1 VRLLALAILTVSL
14 LSAAD
19 DPQLALI
26 LKAQTDFDRVE
37 LSPAPQLPQSSACV
51 QSQAALVPIAPKPDL
66 PMVHF
71 RKGWCTLA
79 SATFTN
85 NPSLYTDAAAEFQK
99 GIDAWPDRVA
109 LQPKKTAPEPVPP
122 ALPVMAAIARL
133 LGNPTDPAVQT
144 AARQQI
150 ASALAAP
157 VCIGN
162 LMPVAA
168 CQSDLQLGRAWLGY
182 LALTSDQLAEAAKY
196 FTGLQDSGWSDW
208 VAGRQ
213 AFQAGNYPV
222 AVNQYRSAI
231 AIWQRTPVTTLP
243 QRFSPPRDLG
253 LALTDLGGAQLL
265 AGDATGAI
273 ATLDSAIKTDAAHA
287 RSFFYRA
294 RAKEVAGRMDAAV
307 ADYGLAARTAFAGT
321 VDLASGDAHLYRGIA
336 AFRRKEFARAEDEFS
351 SALNF
356 SISPG
361 LHADAVAWRHLAAVA
376 AGNCEAS
383 RDLLAHDLA
392 AVSPFFPKND
402 ASVLVASCPTASAA
416 K

>member
-1 VRLLALAILTVSL
+1 VRPLAFTILTVSL
-14 LSAAD
+14 LAAAD

-26 LKAQTDFDRVE
+26 LKAQTDFDRVD

-109 LQPKKTAPEPVPP
+109 LQPKKTLPEPLPP

-133 LGNPTDPAVQT
+133 LGNPSDAAVQT
-144 AARQQI
+144 AAKKQI
-150 ASALAAP
+150 AGALASP
-157 VCIGN
+157 VCVGT
-162 LMPVAA
+162 LMPVTA

-182 LALTSDQLAEAAKY
+182 LALNSDQLAEAAKY

-208 VAGRQ
+208 AAGRQ
-213 AFQAGNYPV
+213 AFQAGNYSA
-222 AVNQYRSAI
+222 AVSQYRSAI
-231 AIWQRTPVTTLP
+231 AIWQRTPHTSLRL
-243 QRFSPPRDLG
+243 RFSPPRDLG
-253 LALTDLGGAQLL
+253 LADLGGAQLL
-265 AGDATGAI
+265 AGDSTGAI

-294 RAKEVAGRMDAAV
+294 RAKEIAGRMDAAV

-336 AFRRKEFARAEDEFS
+336 AFRRKEFARAEDEFA

-356 SISPG
+356 NISQG
-361 LHADAVAWRHLAAVA
+361 LHADAIAWRHLAAVA
-376 AGNCEAS
+376 TGNCEAS
-383 RDLLAHDLA
+383 RDFLAHDLA
-392 AVSPFFPKND
+392 AVSPFFPKNE
-402 ASVLVASCPTASAA
+402 ASALAAGCPTASAA

>member
-1 VRLLALAILTVSL
+1 VRLLAIAILTVCA

-26 LKAQTDFDRVE
+26 LKAQTDFDRVD
-37 LSPAPQLPQSSACV
+37 LSPAPQLPQSSACI
-51 QSQAALVPIAPKPDL
+51 QSEAALVPIAPKPDL

-85 NPSLYTDAAAEFQK
+85 NPALYADAASEFQK
-99 GIDAWPDRVA
+99 GIEAWPDRVA
-109 LQPKKTAPEPVPP
+109 LQPKKTLPEPLPP
-122 ALPVMAAIARL
+122 ALPIMAAIARL
-133 LGNPTDPAVQT
+133 LGNPNDPAVQS

-157 VCIGN
+157 VCVGT
-162 LMPVAA
+162 LMAVPA

-182 LALTSDQLAEAAKY
+182 LALNSDQLAEAAKY
-196 FTGLQDSGWSDW
+196 FTGLQESAWPDW

-213 AFQAGNYPV
+213 AFQAGNYPA
-222 AVNQYRSAI
+222 AVNRYRGAV
-231 AIWQRTPVTTLP
+231 AIWQRSSDVSLRA
-243 QRFSPPRDLG
+243 RFSPPKDLG

-273 ATLDSAIKTDAAHA
+273 ATLDSAIKADPAHA

-294 RAKEVAGRMDAAV
+294 RAKEIAGRMDAAV

-361 LHADAVAWRHLAAVA
+361 LRADAVAWRHLAAVA

-392 AVSPFFPKND
+392 AVSPFFPKNE
-402 ASVLVASCPTASAA
+402 ASALVASCPTASAA

>member
-1 VRLLALAILTVSL
+1 VRLLAIAILTVCV

-26 LKAQTDFDRVE
+26 LKAQTDFDRVD
-37 LSPAPQLPQSSACV
+37 LSPAPQLPQSSACI
-51 QSQAALVPIAPKPDL
+51 QSQAALVPIAAKPDL
-66 PMVHF
+66 PIVHF

-85 NPSLYTDAAAEFQK
+85 TPALYTDAAAEFQK

-109 LQPKKTAPEPVPP
+109 LQPKKTLPEPLPP
-122 ALPVMAAIARL
+122 ALPIMAAIARL
-133 LGNPTDPAVQT
+133 LGNPNDPAVQT

-150 ASALAAP
+150 AGALASP
-157 VCIGN
+157 VCVGT
-162 LMPVAA
+162 LMAVTS
-168 CQSDLQLGRAWLGY
+168 CQADLQLGRAWLGY
-182 LALTSDQLAEAAKY
+182 LALNSDQLADAAKY
-196 FTGLQDSGWSDW
+196 FTGLQESGWSDW

-213 AFQAGNYPV
+213 AFQAGHYS
-222 AVNQYRSAI
+222 AAANQYRSAI
-231 AIWQRTPVTTLP
+231 AIWQRSSDASLRA
-243 QRFSPPRDLG
+243 RFSPPRDLG

-273 ATLDSAIKTDAAHA
+273 ATLDSAIKADPAHA

-294 RAKEVAGRMDAAV
+294 RAKETAGRMDAAI

-392 AVSPFFPKND
+392 AVSPFFPKSE
-402 ASVLVASCPTASAA
+402 ASTLVASCPTASAA